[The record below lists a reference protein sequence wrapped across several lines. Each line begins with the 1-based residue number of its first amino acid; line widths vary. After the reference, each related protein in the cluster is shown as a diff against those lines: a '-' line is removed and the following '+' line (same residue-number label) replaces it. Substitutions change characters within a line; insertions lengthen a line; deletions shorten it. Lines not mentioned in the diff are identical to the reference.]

1 MKVRYN
7 SQALNDLNEILI
19 YLTERNPVAADQQ
32 LSRFESAVR
41 RIGQNPN
48 IGIAIRR
55 NLRRIVVGKYLMV
68 YSVGIDSIIIEY
80 IRHAARRR
88 LWANG

>member
-19 YLTERNPVAADQQ
+19 YLTERNPVAADRQ
-32 LSRFESAVR
+32 LSSFESAVR

-55 NLRRIVVGKYLMV
+55 NLRRIVVGKYLIV

-88 LWANG
+88 PWENE